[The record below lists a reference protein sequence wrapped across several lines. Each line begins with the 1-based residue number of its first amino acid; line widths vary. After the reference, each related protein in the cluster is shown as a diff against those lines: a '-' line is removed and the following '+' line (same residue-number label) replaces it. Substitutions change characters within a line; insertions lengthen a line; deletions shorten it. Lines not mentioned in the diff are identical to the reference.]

1 MIRPFT
7 RKLALALSLALM
19 LCGCSSGGSL
29 TPEESCPPSPTP
41 TLSAAP
47 TVEPDETPAPEDS
60 AVPEESAEPGE
71 SAAPDESAA
80 PEESAEPEESA
91 APNESA
97 VPEPTPEP
105 APTPA
110 KPAEPAP
117 TPVPG
122 VSDELLYA
130 DGVYFEPGQTTN
142 TDSPAAVAA
151 KLMALRDE
159 YFPESNVYYAVVPD
173 KSWYARGTTEKYF
186 DHSQLKSLL
195 SAGLSGFT
203 EIDLDGAL
211 DLSSY
216 YATDPHWRQEKLF
229 PVLNALGAAMDFK
242 ISEADFTK
250 TAHEGFIGTYSR
262 LSDELPAETLYYLT
276 SAVTDA
282 ATVDNYQ
289 QPGFR
294 GVYDTAQ
301 LTPNGYNVFLSG
313 ATPLTVINNP
323 QATEERE
330 LVIFRDSYASSL
342 APLLLPACSR
352 ITLVDLRYMLSSML
366 PKYIDFTGA
375 DVLFLYCDEL
385 VNNSSLLK

>member
-1 MIRPFT
+1 MMKHST

-29 TPEESCPPSPTP
+29 TPEGSSPPSPAP
-41 TLSAAP
+41 TLSATP

-60 AVPEESAEPGE
+60 AAPEESAEPGE
-71 SAAPDESAA
+71 SAAPEDSAA
-80 PEESAEPEESA
+80 PEESAM
-91 APNESA
+91 
-97 VPEPTPEP
+97 PEP

-122 VSDELLYA
+122 VSEKLLYA

-151 KLMALRDE
+151 KLTALRDE

-366 PKYIDFTGA
+366 PKYVDVTGA